1 MTTQLPSPPLLSG
14 PEGASTRTPSLPPP
28 ARRGA
33 TLIPEAVVARITV
46 RAARE
51 ALIRHT
57 GRPPARLGLGP
68 AHSTAAVHEGSAR
81 LKVSLDLPYPVDIA
95 RTCGEIRQYITDR
108 VSHLTGLRIDDLT
121 VSVQRLV
128 SGESLRRGRAE

>member
-1 MTTQLPSPPLLSG
+1 MVS
-14 PEGASTRTPSLPPP
+14 
-28 ARRGA
+28 
-33 TLIPEAVVARITV
+33 RIAV

-51 ALIRHT
+51 ALIRHA

-81 LKVSLDLPYPVDIA
+81 LKVSVDLPYPVDIA
-95 RTCGEIRQYITDR
+95 RTCGEIRRYIAHR
-108 VSHLTGLRIDDLT
+108 VADLTGLRIDDLT

-128 SGESLRRGRAE
+128 SGESLRRGRAA

>member
-1 MTTQLPSPPLLSG
+1 M
-14 PEGASTRTPSLPPP
+14 P

-33 TLIPEAVVARITV
+33 TLIPETVVARIAV

-68 AHSTAAVHEGSAR
+68 AHSTATVYEGSAR
-81 LKVSLDLPYPVDIA
+81 LKVSVDLPYPVGIA
-95 RTCGEIRQYITDR
+95 HACGEIRRYIAHR
-108 VSHLTGLRIDDLT
+108 VSDLTSLRIDGLT

-128 SGESLRRGRAE
+128 LGESPRRGRAA

>member
-1 MTTQLPSPPLLSG
+1 MTTQLPSPPLRSG
-14 PEGASTRTPSLPPP
+14 PQGESTHTPSLPPP

-33 TLIPEAVVARITV
+33 TLVPETVVARIAV

-95 RTCGEIRQYITDR
+95 RTCGEIRRYITDR
-108 VSHLTGLRIDDLT
+108 VSHLTGLRIDDLN

>member
-1 MTTQLPSPPLLSG
+1 M
-14 PEGASTRTPSLPPP
+14 
-28 ARRGA
+28 
-33 TLIPEAVVARITV
+33 VARIAV

-51 ALIRHT
+51 ALIRHA
-57 GRPPARLGLGP
+57 GLPPARLGLGP
-68 AHSTAAVHEGSAR
+68 AHSTATVREGSAH

-95 RTCGEIRQYITDR
+95 RTCGEIRQYLTDR

-128 SGESLRRGRAE
+128 LGESLRRGRAE

>member
-1 MTTQLPSPPLLSG
+1 M
-14 PEGASTRTPSLPPP
+14 
-28 ARRGA
+28 
-33 TLIPEAVVARITV
+33 
-46 RAARE
+46 
-51 ALIRHT
+51 
-57 GRPPARLGLGP
+57 
-68 AHSTAAVHEGSAR
+68 HEGSAR

-128 SGESLRRGRAE
+128 SSESLRRGRAE